1 MQFYCTSPIKR
12 KHEVLGGY
20 YYVRCGQCA
29 RCVVRR
35 KAIWTGR
42 ALCEWN
48 SNGPDGAFCTL
59 TYDDDHVDAASY
71 EDVKLFL
78 KLIRLV
84 YPLRFLAVPDTG
96 DQFGRFHWHLLLFG
110 PQVTPILQDFVQEK
124 WRCGL
129 TDTRPINYERIG
141 YTCGYVTKKI
151 AGETVGR
158 LRSSQ
163 FFGRDQLLAICAE
176 YAATFGP
183 ITDYPTVLKLGKKRF
198 PIGPTQRKYIA
209 DAFGLQPNS
218 RPTWDYSVEGHV
230 QNYRT
235 LSLHGAIREEKQLLS
250 KRGTTIGSTSRTE
263 IRMKELP

>member
-183 ITDYPTVLKLGKKRF
+183 ITDYPTVLKLGKNDFRSVRRNENTSLTHLGCNLTADRLGTIQSRAMSKTIE
-198 PIGPTQRKYIA
+198 PSHSMELSERK
-209 DAFGLQPNS
+209 NS
-218 RPTWDYSVEGHV
+218 FS
-230 QNYRT
+230 QN
-235 LSLHGAIREEKQLLS
+235 EEQQLVLL
-250 KRGTTIGSTSRTE
+250 RGRKSG
-263 IRMKELP
+263 